1 MCKTCGILGN
11 YNYIYIYI
19 YVLYTSEFEDEI
31 LTVPLHE
38 IISSSVLN
46 ERLKCKFTDG
56 GRKTRCK
63 ITGK

>member
-1 MCKTCGILGN
+1 MF
-11 YNYIYIYI
+11 IYI